1 MTPVFCCGFECGLFG
16 TVGQHFSIASGSPAF
31 STSTVRSGARS
42 VFFDSAASSTFLVS
56 PVLTATGMWVIRVYI
71 YFTTLP
77 SATTALCRVSGG
89 VGGGGA
95 YFSQSDSKI
104 YAGTSGVSLGSTGV
118 LVTTNT
124 WYLLDVKSDMTGNP
138 WLVDVKV
145 NGIACGQLS
154 IGNAPQ
160 PTQDKIYIG
169 NVASTTGAFYMDD
182 IIASNTAA
190 DYPIG
195 AGYVNHFIP
204 TSDGTHNIAGTAD
217 FRRTLTATD
226 ILNSTTD
233 AYLLVDDI
241 PLIATDISA
250 VACISMIA
258 PVNAGD
264 YVECVFGPAPGISTP
279 TVAPRAVDVIGAL
292 QTASAGGS
300 PTMDISLRIND
311 NGTTGDVF
319 TSSVFYQP
327 STPTFKR
334 AQFATPPTGGA
345 WTVVSGAGN
354 FNNLRARF
362 GSFDAADTTPDGYFG
377 TIMVEAEFAPAVA
390 GTGLLPFCISPQ
402 PTR

>member
-1 MTPVFCCGFECGLFG
+1 
-16 TVGQHFSIASGSPAF
+16 
-31 STSTVRSGARS
+31 
-42 VFFDSAASSTFLVS
+42 
-56 PVLTATGMWVIRVYI
+56 VII
-71 YFTTLP
+71 STTLAGTMRAYIAYN
-77 SATTALCRVSGG
+77 SSGG
-89 VGGGGA
+89 A
-95 YFSQSDSKI
+95 KI
-104 YAGTSGVSLGSTGV
+104 FAGTGPGFIAGGVAVEFGQ
-118 LVTTNT
+118 
-124 WYLLDVKSDMTGNP
+124 WYLIDFKMDVSANP
-138 WLVDVKV
+138 WTCDVKV
-145 NGIACGQLS
+145 NGISCDQDTTFQAATTMDTFVAGRSIDTRLS
-154 IGNAPQ
+154 SF
-160 PTQDKIYIG
+160 YI
-169 NVASTTGAFYMDD
+169 DD
-182 IIASNTAA
+182 FVLSYTAA

-226 ILNSTTD
+226 ITNSTTD

-258 PVNAGD
+258 PVNATD

-279 TVAPRAVDVIGAL
+279 TVAPRAVEVISEL

-319 TSSVFYQP
+319 TSSVFYNP
-327 STPTFKR
+327 TTPIFKR

-377 TIMVEAEFAPAVA
+377 TIMVEAEFASAVD
-390 GTGLLPFCISPQ
+390 TGLLPFCISPQ